1 MIVVVSIAAMIY
13 LRVESLTYAWAATKE
28 SKIMDAPGISLITPF
43 LPVVGVILL
52 DLPVILCFILASLY
66 ALAVCGVLKGGFR
79 EICRTVSR
87 IFTEGVKD
95 TSSLVAFWITL
106 AMFNDAAFLRH
117 HTLRKSSAASFQR
130 PP

>member
-1 MIVVVSIAAMIY
+1 M
-13 LRVESLTYAWAATKE
+13 
-28 SKIMDAPGISLITPF
+28 
-43 LPVVGVILL
+43 GVILL

-79 EICRTVSR
+79 DLSNGFSY
-87 IFTEGVKD
+87 FTEGVKD

-130 PP
+130 PLSIMYSVWYFSAINVV